1 MDDKSEYF
9 PIETSA
15 AEPAC
20 DTEDIINAKEVRKWN
35 VWTLA
40 IIGGCAVAIV
50 IIVLS
55 IW

>member
-1 MDDKSEYF
+1 MDDKSDYS

-20 DTEDIINAKEVRKWN
+20 DTEDIINAKEVRKWG
-35 VWTLA
+35 VSTLA
-40 IIGGCAVAIV
+40 IIGGCAVAIM

-55 IW
+55 TW

>member
-1 MDDKSEYF
+1 MDDKSEYS

-15 AEPAC
+15 AEPAFS
-20 DTEDIINAKEVRKWN
+20 TEDTKAQEVRKWN

-40 IIGGCAVAIV
+40 IIGGCAVAIM